1 MKEIQQVSI
10 WYNGSMVAAT
20 IYNLVST
27 SDNLSTSV
35 TFYYQLFSASQL
47 QLADGNLTMDGAFKK
62 STLLKKINANAPR
75 AEIEAQWKKW
85 NIAGGSVND
94 GLVNRRA
101 KEIKLYFS

>member
-47 QLADGNLTMDGAFKK
+47 QLADGNLTMEGADYTNYSSSPDSNAYAYSWGASKLNL
-62 STLLKKINANAPR
+62 TL
-75 AEIEAQWKKW
+75 
-85 NIAGGSVND
+85 V
-94 GLVNRRA
+94 
-101 KEIKLYFS
+101 